1 MPYRFAD
8 CLGGAMTTH
17 RGVFQSV
24 VGSTGFLIGLILLLW
39 PAGILE
45 AGTVVSLA
53 WDPNTESDVAGYR
66 IHSGTAS
73 GSYTRPTLDVGK
85 VNVFS
90 VTNLSATTTYYFV
103 VTAYDRA
110 GNESLPSNEVAVQPT
125 PTQLPTITSAVELD
139 TGADGSV
146 YILQSGNQTIQVNG
160 GNFQSGAIV
169 GLGAGISVG
178 PTSLIA
184 SNQLTASIV
193 VGASAV
199 LGPRTLT
206 VTNPDGGAA
215 SRPNTLIVVKTADIN
230 RDCKIDL
237 IDLNLLA
244 RAWNTVISDSA
255 YLAGADLDG
264 DVDVGGLDLDMLVTY
279 MGLRLA
285 VCP

>member
-90 VTNLSATTTYYFV
+90 VTNLSATTTYFFV

-125 PTQLPTITSAVELD
+125 PT
-139 TGADGSV
+139 
-146 YILQSGNQTIQVNG
+146 
-160 GNFQSGAIV
+160 
-169 GLGAGISVG
+169 
-178 PTSLIA
+178 
-184 SNQLTASIV
+184 
-193 VGASAV
+193 
-199 LGPRTLT
+199 R
-206 VTNPDGGAA
+206 
-215 SRPNTLIVVKTADIN
+215 
-230 RDCKIDL
+230 
-237 IDLNLLA
+237 
-244 RAWNTVISDSA
+244 
-255 YLAGADLDG
+255 
-264 DVDVGGLDLDMLVTY
+264 
-279 MGLRLA
+279 
-285 VCP
+285 

>member
-1 MPYRFAD
+1 M
-8 CLGGAMTTH
+8 
-17 RGVFQSV
+17 
-24 VGSTGFLIGLILLLW
+24 
-39 PAGILE
+39 
-45 AGTVVSLA
+45 
-53 WDPNTESDVAGYR
+53 
-66 IHSGTAS
+66 
-73 GSYTRPTLDVGK
+73 
-85 VNVFS
+85 
-90 VTNLSATTTYYFV
+90 
-103 VTAYDRA
+103 
-110 GNESLPSNEVAVQPT
+110 
-125 PTQLPTITSAVELD
+125 
-139 TGADGSV
+139 
-146 YILQSGNQTIQVNG
+146 NG